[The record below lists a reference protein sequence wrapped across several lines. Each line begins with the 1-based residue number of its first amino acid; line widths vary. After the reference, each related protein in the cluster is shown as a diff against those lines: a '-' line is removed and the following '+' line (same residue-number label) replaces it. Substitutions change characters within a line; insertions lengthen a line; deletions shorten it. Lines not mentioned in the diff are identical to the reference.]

1 MSKPDT
7 DVKEFVNIIRKND
20 FLKFSETMNN
30 VMKQTVAEESAK
42 LLKK

>member
-7 DVKEFVNIIRKND
+7 SLKEFVKIIRNND

-30 VMKQTVAEESAK
+30 VMKQTVTEESAK